1 MKSEIFDERK
11 YIYLLKFFAIF
22 SVVCAHSAT
31 LPSNFSNSNQIV
43 GRILSCIGVLGV
55 PIFFIVSGYLFCKN
69 KKPFGE
75 FLKGKIPT
83 IIIPWVFCETIV
95 WLYEVLRKGGIS
107 LASWGSFLIGI
118 DHSTYYLTILVLF
131 FILYFNFYKSNIFLF
146 STIVISV
153 MSIVMTSFDL
163 DEYNTATITPYL
175 NPLNWMLYFSLG
187 ILVYK
192 YKLLERIAIFARKII
207 VISSAALVLDV
218 FLHIKFDLTFS
229 YWSSF
234 AIVNILISLFVI
246 FGLASILLDRKAFL
260 LVSIGRLSFSI
271 YLLHE
276 LIVGLIIYLSS
287 KYDIWV
293 GTLARPFIVILLV
306 TTGIYIYTYCA
317 TKLKCEKTALM
328 LIGTKPQMQQ
338 RKSEVCY

>member
-1 MKSEIFDERK
+1 MRSETFDERK

-31 LPSNFSNSNQIV
+31 VPSDFSSSNQIV
-43 GRILSCIGVLGV
+43 GRILSCIGVMGV
-55 PIFFIVSGYLFCKN
+55 PVFFIVSGYLFCKN
-69 KKPFGE
+69 NKPFAE
-75 FLKGKIPT
+75 FLKGKITT
-83 IIIPWVFCETIV
+83 IIIPWAFCETIV
-95 WLYEVLRKGGIS
+95 WFYVVLRKGGIS
-107 LASWGSFLIGI
+107 LTSWGAFLIGI
-118 DHSTYYLTILVLF
+118 NHSTYYLTILILF
-131 FILYFNFYKSNIFLF
+131 FILYFNFYRSNIFLV
-146 STIVISV
+146 STIIISV
-153 MSIVMTSFDL
+153 MSIVLTSFGL
-163 DEYNTATITPYL
+163 DEYNKATITPYL

-187 ILVYK
+187 VLIHK

-207 VISSAALVLDV
+207 IISSTALVLDV
-218 FLHIKFDLTFS
+218 FLHIKFDLSYS

-234 AIVNILISLFVI
+234 AIVNILIALFVI

-276 LIVGLIIYLSS
+276 LIVGLIIYFSS

-306 TTGIYIYTYCA
+306 MTGIYSYTYFA
-317 TKLKCEKTALM
+317 RKLKCEKTALL
-328 LIGTKPQMQQ
+328 LIGTKPQKQQ
-338 RKSEVCY
+338 KIK